1 MADGNVEQ
9 RCARCE
15 TPHEEGQEYCLECG
29 ARLPPRTG
37 LVGSLGS
44 AWRRRFG
51 WYPGDWVWPA
61 LLALAVAAAAGAAS
75 AFWLADRSSA
85 SNETIVATSPAAS
98 SLQQTQT
105 APEPTVTAPTGTT
118 ATTPTS
124 TLIAPGPPPPLAPAS
139 LLTAWP
145 AGRRGWT
152 IVLDSLPSTNGRARA
167 LTEARQALHL
177 GLKKVGILDSSRFSS
192 LHPGYFVVFM
202 GIYGTQAEA
211 QSAIIDAHRRGFGGA
226 YSRPIVP

>member
-1 MADGNVEQ
+1 VADGNVEQ

-61 LLALAVAAAAGAAS
+61 LLALVVAAAAGAAS

-177 GLKKVGILDSSRFSS
+177 GLKKVGILDSSQFSS